1 MSTRNY
7 TQLSSRPGQ
16 GAEKLLGDLELDV
29 MRVIWERKR
38 ATVRE
43 VLEALAAKRL
53 LAYTTVMTIMG
64 RLAEKGL
71 LAVDKQ
77 SKTHRYRPVYTQEEF
92 EAQAVGKVV
101 DSLIADFGSELAI
114 HQFVERLSAADPE
127 QLRRLAEIASQAQ
140 EDPHDA

>member
-1 MSTRNY
+1 MSTRKY
-7 TQLSSRPGQ
+7 RPLSNRPGQ

-29 MRVIWERKR
+29 MRIIWVRKT

-43 VLEALAAKRL
+43 VLEALVTKRPF
-53 LAYTTVMTIMG
+53 AYTTVMTIMG

-71 LAVDKQ
+71 LAVDKR
-77 SKTHRYRPVYTQEEF
+77 SKTHFYRAVYTQEEF

-114 HQFVERLSAADPE
+114 HQFVERLSAADPD
-127 QLRRLAEIASQAQ
+127 QLRRLAEIARQVQ
-140 EDPHDA
+140 EGHDEA